1 MSDPTERQGAGRDP
15 SGGAESDARECRGA
29 EPAHGFHAPA
39 DAGGSSD
46 ERADPT
52 PASRA
57 SGPSEP
63 EPPALFRWFPAL
75 REHIPWIPLAR
86 VPTPVERIAFERF
99 GDRHW
104 IKRDDRT
111 GGLYGGNKVR
121 KLEWI
126 LADARR
132 QGAERLI
139 TIGAEGTHHGLATA
153 LYGRELGFR
162 VTLCVCPQPRTP
174 HVEAMLRA
182 HREAGAE
189 IRRVPRMEMLPIAA
203 LAARWAHRGEQCYA
217 VAAGG
222 SDPRGTLG
230 FVSAALELAEQVRA
244 GECPEPE
251 AVHLAMGTMG
261 TAAGLAIG
269 FALAGLDTGVRAVR
283 ITSRLVTNERG
294 LRALVAR
301 TLALLKP
308 AGAQLPSIDAV
319 IARIRVNHRCIG
331 RGYGHMTEDAERAA
345 ELFGEAGV
353 ALDPTYTA
361 KAAVGFLDGLERAGE
376 RPQMFWMTLG
386 EGQ

>member
-1 MSDPTERQGAGRDP
+1 MSDPIERERSRPDPAGGVERETREGAGADP
-15 SGGAESDARECRGA
+15 ARGS
-29 EPAHGFHAPA
+29 HAPA
-39 DAGGSSD
+39 DSGASPE
-46 ERADPT
+46 ERGDTT
-52 PASRA
+52 PPSRA
-57 SGPSEP
+57 SGPP
-63 EPPALFRWFPAL
+63 EPDRPALFRWFPAL
-75 REHIPWIPLAR
+75 RKHLPWIPLAR

-111 GGLYGGNKVR
+111 GALYGGNKVR

-230 FVSAALELAEQVRA
+230 FVSAALELAEQVRD

-269 FALAGLDTGVRAVR
+269 FALAGLNTEVRAVR

-308 AGAQLPSIDAV
+308 AGAPLPSIDALV
-319 IARIRVNHRCIG
+319 ARIRVNHRCIG
-331 RGYGHMTEDAERAA
+331 RGYGHTTEDAERAA

-376 RPQMFWMTLG
+376 RPKMFWMTLG